1 MLPPREQHHVT
12 EDYVSSPPAL
22 TIFDETG
29 AVWCLDNDMQAGP
42 HGEYA
47 FSVLRNG
54 VRTGVVASRI
64 ERRAGKI
71 RVFTREGWKRWTGRS
86 FF

>member
-1 MLPPREQHHVT
+1 MLPPKEQFHLT
-12 EDYVSSPPAL
+12 ENYVSSPPAL

-29 AVWCLDNDMQAGP
+29 AVWCLDSDMQAGP

-54 VRTGVVASRI
+54 VRIGAVASRI
-64 ERRAGKI
+64 ERRNGKI
-71 RVFTREGWKRWTGRS
+71 RVFTREGWRLWNGRG
-86 FF
+86 FV